1 MNEIILNNGI
11 PMPQMGYGVF
21 QIQDAAQCE
30 QCVSDAL
37 EIGYRL
43 LDTAAAYLNE
53 KAVGRAIA
61 RSGVP
66 REELFITTK
75 LWIQDSG
82 YDNTLRAFD
91 ASLKSLGLD
100 YLDLYL
106 IHQPF
111 GDYYGSWQAME
122 RLYREKRVKAIGVS
136 NFEPDRLAD
145 LCLNHKIAPMVNQIE
160 IHPFHQQTPAIRAM
174 KDFGIQPQ
182 AWGPLSEGQ
191 RNIFCN
197 KLLMKIGG
205 KYGKTAAQV
214 ILRWHIQ
221 RGVAV
226 IPKSVHR
233 ERMAE
238 NFNVWDFAL
247 TDKDMAEIAKL
258 DIGHSEIVDIRSV
271 STAKW
276 LNGWKIHA

>member
-1 MNEIILNNGI
+1 MNEIILSNGI

-30 QCVSDAL
+30 QCVGDAL

-43 LDTAAAYLNE
+43 IDTAAAYLNE
-53 KAVGRAIA
+53 EAVGAAIVK
-61 RSGVP
+61 SGIP
-66 REELFITTK
+66 RKELFVTTK

-122 RLYREKRVKAIGVS
+122 RLYREKRVRAIGVS

-145 LCLNHKIAPMVNQIE
+145 LCLNHEIAPMVNQIE

-174 KDFGIQPQ
+174 KDFGIHPQ
-182 AWGPLSEGQ
+182 AWGPLFEGQ
-191 RNIFCN
+191 RDIFRN
-197 KLLMKIGG
+197 KLLMKISG

-214 ILRWHIQ
+214 ILRWHVQ

-233 ERMAE
+233 ERMTE
-238 NFNVWDFAL
+238 NFNIWDFAL
-247 TDKDMAEIAKL
+247 TDRDMAEIAKL
-258 DIGHSEIVDIRSV
+258 DTGHSEIVDIRSI

>member
-1 MNEIILNNGI
+1 MNEVVLSNGVR
-11 PMPQMGYGVF
+11 MPQMGYGVF
-21 QIQDAAQCE
+21 QIQDASQCE
-30 QCVSDAL
+30 QCVCDAL

-43 LDTAAAYLNE
+43 LDTAAAYMNE
-53 KAVGRAIA
+53 EAVGSAIA
-61 RSGVP
+61 RSGVS
-66 REELFITTK
+66 RKELFITTK

-82 YDNTLRAFD
+82 YDSTLRAFD
-91 ASLKSLGLD
+91 ASLKKLGLD

-111 GDYYGSWQAME
+111 GDYYGSWKAME
-122 RLYREKRVKAIGVS
+122 RLYKEKRVRTVGVS

-145 LCLNHKIAPMVNQIE
+145 LCLNCEIAPMVNQIE
-160 IHPFHQQTPAIRAM
+160 IHPFHQQEPAIRAM
-174 KDFGIQPQ
+174 KGFNVQPQ
-182 AWGPLSEGQ
+182 AWGPLFEGQ
-191 RNIFCN
+191 RDIFRN

-221 RGVAV
+221 RGIAV

-233 ERMAE
+233 ERMTE
-238 NFNVWDFAL
+238 NFNIWDFAL
-247 TDKDMAEIAKL
+247 TDQDMAEIAKL

>member
-1 MNEIILNNGI
+1 
-11 PMPQMGYGVF
+11 MPQMGYGVF

-30 QCVSDAL
+30 QCVGDAL

-43 LDTAAAYLNE
+43 IDTAAAYLNE
-53 KAVGRAIA
+53 EAVGAAIIK
-61 RSGVP
+61 SGIP
-66 REELFITTK
+66 RKELFVTTK

-122 RLYREKRVKAIGVS
+122 RLYREKRVRAIGVS

-145 LCLNHKIAPMVNQIE
+145 LCLNHEIAPMVNQIE

-174 KDFGIQPQ
+174 KDFGIHPQ
-182 AWGPLSEGQ
+182 AWGPLFEGQ
-191 RNIFCN
+191 RDIFRN
-197 KLLMKIGG
+197 KLLMKISG

-214 ILRWHIQ
+214 ILRWHVQ

-233 ERMAE
+233 ERMTE
-238 NFNVWDFAL
+238 NFNIWDFAL
-247 TDKDMAEIAKL
+247 TDRVMAESAKL
-258 DIGHSEIVDIRSV
+258 DTGHSEIVDIRSI

>member
-1 MNEIILNNGI
+1 MNEIVLSNGI
-11 PMPQMGYGVF
+11 SMPQMGYGVF
-21 QIQDAAQCE
+21 QIQNAVQCE
-30 QCVSDAL
+30 QCVCGAL

-43 LDTAAAYLNE
+43 IDTAAAYMNE
-53 KAVGRAIA
+53 EAVGAAIA
-61 RSGVP
+61 KSGVP
-66 REELFITTK
+66 RKDLFVTTK

-91 ASLKSLGLD
+91 ASLKKLGLD

-122 RLYREKRVKAIGVS
+122 RLYKEKRVRAIGVS

-145 LCLNHKIAPMVNQIE
+145 LCLNHEIVPMVDQIE
-160 IHPFHQQTPAIRAM
+160 IHPFHQQELAIRAM
-174 KDFGIQPQ
+174 KDFNVQPQ
-182 AWGPLSEGQ
+182 AWGPLFEGQ
-191 RNIFCN
+191 RDIFRN
-197 KLLMKIGG
+197 KLLTKIGV

-226 IPKSVHR
+226 IPKSTCR

-247 TDKDMAEIAKL
+247 TDKEMAEIAKL
-258 DIGHSEIVDIRSV
+258 DIGHSEIVDIRSIF
-271 STAKW
+271 TAKW

>member
-1 MNEIILNNGI
+1 MSNGVE
-11 PMPQMGYGVF
+11 MPQMGYGVF
-21 QIQDAAQCE
+21 QIQDAIQCE
-30 QCVSDAL
+30 RCVSDAL

-43 LDTAAAYLNE
+43 IDTAAAYFNE
-53 KAVGRAIA
+53 EAVGGAVRNCGI
-61 RSGVP
+61 P
-66 REELFITTK
+66 RGELFITTK
-75 LWIQDSG
+75 LWIQDTG
-82 YDNTLRAFD
+82 YDGTLRAFD
-91 ASLKSLGLD
+91 ASLKKLGLD

-122 RLYREKRVKAIGVS
+122 RLYQEGRVRAIGVS

-145 LCLNHKIAPMVNQIE
+145 LCLNHEIAPMVNQVE
-160 IHPFHQQTPAIRAM
+160 IHPFHQQELAIRAM
-174 KDFGIQPQ
+174 KSFHIQPQ

-191 RNIFCN
+191 RNIFRN
-197 KLLMKIGG
+197 KLLTKIGA

-233 ERMAE
+233 EHMAE
-238 NFNVWDFAL
+238 NFDIWDFTL
-247 TDKDMAEIAKL
+247 TDKDTAEIAKL
-258 DIGHSEIVDIRSV
+258 NIGHSEIVDIRSV

-276 LNGWKIHA
+276 LNGWKIHV

>member
-1 MNEIILNNGI
+1 MNEIILSNRI
-11 PMPQMGYGVF
+11 PMPQIGYGVF
-21 QIQDAAQCE
+21 QIQDAVQCE
-30 QCVSDAL
+30 QCVGDAL
-37 EIGYRL
+37 ETGYRL

-100 YLDLYL
+100 YLDLYP

-145 LCLNHKIAPMVNQIE
+145 LCLNHEITPMVNQIE
-160 IHPFHQQTPAIRAM
+160 IHPFHQQTSAIRAM

-191 RNIFCN
+191 RDIFRN
-197 KLLMKIGG
+197 KFLMKIGG
-205 KYGKTAAQV
+205 RYGKTAAQV

-258 DIGHSEIVDIRSV
+258 DIGRSEIVDIRSV

>member
-1 MNEIILNNGI
+1 MNEIILSNRI

-21 QIQDAAQCE
+21 QIQDAVQCE
-30 QCVSDAL
+30 QCVGDAL
-37 EIGYRL
+37 ETGYRL

-145 LCLNHKIAPMVNQIE
+145 LCLNHEITPMVNQIE
-160 IHPFHQQTPAIRAM
+160 IHPFHQQTSAIRAM
-174 KDFGIQPQ
+174 KDFGIQTQ

-191 RNIFCN
+191 RDIFRN
-197 KLLMKIGG
+197 KFLMKIGG

-258 DIGHSEIVDIRSV
+258 DIGYSEIVDIRSV

>member
-11 PMPQMGYGVF
+11 PMPQMGCGVF
-21 QIQDAAQCE
+21 QIQDAVQCE

-82 YDNTLRAFD
+82 YDDTLRAFD

-145 LCLNHKIAPMVNQIE
+145 LCLNHEIAPMVNQIE

-191 RNIFCN
+191 RDIFRN

>member
-1 MNEIILNNGI
+1 MNEIILSNRI

-21 QIQDAAQCE
+21 QIQDAVQCE
-30 QCVSDAL
+30 QCVGDAL
-37 EIGYRL
+37 ETGYRL

-145 LCLNHKIAPMVNQIE
+145 LCLNHEITPMVNQIE
-160 IHPFHQQTPAIRAM
+160 IHPFHQQTSAIRAM

-191 RNIFCN
+191 RDIFRN
-197 KLLMKIGG
+197 KFLMKIGG

-258 DIGHSEIVDIRSV
+258 DIGYSEIVDIRSV

>member
-1 MNEIILNNGI
+1 MEAVVLNNEVR
-11 PMPQMGYGVF
+11 MPQMGYGVF
-21 QIQDAAQCE
+21 QIQDAIQCE

-43 LDTAAAYLNE
+43 IDTAAAYMNE
-53 KAVGRAIA
+53 EAVGAAVRNCGI
-61 RSGVP
+61 P

-91 ASLKSLGLD
+91 TSLKSLGLD

-145 LCLNHKIAPMVNQIE
+145 LCLNHEIAPMVNQIE
-160 IHPFHQQTPAIRAM
+160 IHPFHQQTPALRAM

-191 RNIFCN
+191 GNIFRN

-247 TDKDMAEIAKL
+247 TDQDMAEIAKL
-258 DIGHSEIVDIRSV
+258 DIGHSEIVNHYDPAFV
-271 STAKW
+271 KM
-276 LNGWKIHA
+276 LHGLKIHE